1 MPMKTRRTFEIKFI
15 ASNIRERVES
25 DLTFDEIATQL
36 ANGWLIIGGMALNA
50 SIIEAVI
57 EVEENQKE

>member
-1 MPMKTRRTFEIKFI
+1 MKTKRTFEIKFI

-57 EVEENQKE
+57 EVEENSNR

>member
-1 MPMKTRRTFEIKFI
+1 MKTKRTFEIKFI
-15 ASNIRERVES
+15 ASNLRERVES

-36 ANGWLIIGGMALNA
+36 ANGWLIIGGMVLNA

>member
-1 MPMKTRRTFEIKFI
+1 MKTRRTFEIKFI

-36 ANGWLIIGGMALNA
+36 ANGWLIIGGMVLNA

-57 EVEENQKE
+57 EVEGDSN

>member
-1 MPMKTRRTFEIKFI
+1 MKTRRTFEIKFI

-36 ANGWLIIGGMALNA
+36 ANGWLIICGMVLNS

-57 EVEENQKE
+57 EVEENSNR

>member
-1 MPMKTRRTFEIKFI
+1 MKTRRTFEIKFI

-36 ANGWLIIGGMALNA
+36 ANGWLIIGGMVLNA
-50 SIIEAVI
+50 SMIEAVF

>member
-1 MPMKTRRTFEIKFI
+1 MKTKRTFEIKFI

-36 ANGWLIIGGMALNA
+36 ANGWLIIGGMVLNA
-50 SIIEAVI
+50 SIIEAVV
-57 EVEENQKE
+57 EVKENQKE

>member
-1 MPMKTRRTFEIKFI
+1 MKTRRTFEIKFI

-36 ANGWLIIGGMALNA
+36 ANGWLIIGGMVLNA

-57 EVEENQKE
+57 EVEENCNR

>member
-1 MPMKTRRTFEIKFI
+1 MKTRRTFEIKFI

-36 ANGWLIIGGMALNA
+36 ANGWLIIGGMVLNA

>member
-1 MPMKTRRTFEIKFI
+1 MKTRRTFEIKFI

-36 ANGWLIIGGMALNA
+36 ANGWLIIGGMVLNA

-57 EVEENQKE
+57 EVGEDSN

>member
-1 MPMKTRRTFEIKFI
+1 MKTKRTFEIKFI

-36 ANGWLIIGGMALNA
+36 ANGWLIIGGMVLNA

-57 EVEENQKE
+57 EVEENSKE

>member
-1 MPMKTRRTFEIKFI
+1 MKTRRTFEIKFI

-36 ANGWLIIGGMALNA
+36 TNGWLIIGGMVLNA

>member
-1 MPMKTRRTFEIKFI
+1 MKTKRTFEIRFI

-36 ANGWLIIGGMALNA
+36 ANGWLIIGGMVLNA

-57 EVEENQKE
+57 EVKENQKE

>member
-1 MPMKTRRTFEIKFI
+1 MKTRRTFEIKFI

-25 DLTFDEIATQL
+25 ALTFDEIATQL
-36 ANGWLIIGGMALNA
+36 ANGWLIIGGMVLNA

-57 EVEENQKE
+57 EVEEDSN

>member
-1 MPMKTRRTFEIKFI
+1 MKTRRTFEIKFI

-36 ANGWLIIGGMALNA
+36 ANGWLIIGGMVLNA
-50 SIIEAVI
+50 SMIEAVI

>member
-1 MPMKTRRTFEIKFI
+1 MKTKRTFEIKFI
-15 ASNIRERVES
+15 ASIIRERVES

-36 ANGWLIIGGMALNA
+36 ANGWLVIGGMVLNA

-57 EVEENQKE
+57 EVEENSKE

>member
-1 MPMKTRRTFEIKFI
+1 MKTRRIFEIKFI

-36 ANGWLIIGGMALNA
+36 ANGWLIIGGMVLNA

-57 EVEENQKE
+57 EVEENKNE

>member
-1 MPMKTRRTFEIKFI
+1 MKTRRTFEIKFI

-36 ANGWLIIGGMALNA
+36 ANGWLIIGGMVLNA

-57 EVEENQKE
+57 EVEENSNR

>member
-1 MPMKTRRTFEIKFI
+1 MKTKRTFEIKFI

-36 ANGWLIIGGMALNA
+36 ANGWLIIGGMVLNA

-57 EVEENQKE
+57 EVGENQKE

>member
-1 MPMKTRRTFEIKFI
+1 MKTRRTFEIKFI

-25 DLTFDEIATQL
+25 DLTFAEIATQL

-57 EVEENQKE
+57 EVGEDSN

>member
-1 MPMKTRRTFEIKFI
+1 MKTKRTFEIKFI

-25 DLTFDEIATQL
+25 DLTFDEIAPQL
-36 ANGWLIIGGMALNA
+36 ANGWLIIGGMVLNA

>member
-1 MPMKTRRTFEIKFI
+1 MKTRRTFEIKFI
-15 ASNIRERVES
+15 ASNIRERMES

-36 ANGWLIIGGMALNA
+36 ANGWLIIGGMVLNA

-57 EVEENQKE
+57 EVEENQNE

>member
-1 MPMKTRRTFEIKFI
+1 MKTRRTFEIKFI

-25 DLTFDEIATQL
+25 ALTFDEIATQL
-36 ANGWLIIGGMALNA
+36 ANGWLIIGGMVLNA

-57 EVEENQKE
+57 EVEENSNR

>member
-1 MPMKTRRTFEIKFI
+1 MKTRRTFEIKFI
-15 ASNIRERVES
+15 ASNILERVES

-36 ANGWLIIGGMALNA
+36 ANGWLVIGGMVLNA

-57 EVEENQKE
+57 EVEENSNR

>member
-1 MPMKTRRTFEIKFI
+1 MKTKRTFEIKFI

-36 ANGWLIIGGMALNA
+36 ANGWLIVGGMVLNA

-57 EVEENQKE
+57 EVEEDSN

>member
-1 MPMKTRRTFEIKFI
+1 MKTRRTFEIKFI

-36 ANGWLIIGGMALNA
+36 ANGWLIIGGMVLNA

-57 EVEENQKE
+57 EVEENSKE

>member
-1 MPMKTRRTFEIKFI
+1 MKTKRTFEIKFI

-36 ANGWLIIGGMALNA
+36 ANGWLIIGGMVLNA

>member
-1 MPMKTRRTFEIKFI
+1 MKTRRTFEIKFI

-25 DLTFDEIATQL
+25 ALTFDEIATQL

>member
-1 MPMKTRRTFEIKFI
+1 MKTRRTFEIKFI